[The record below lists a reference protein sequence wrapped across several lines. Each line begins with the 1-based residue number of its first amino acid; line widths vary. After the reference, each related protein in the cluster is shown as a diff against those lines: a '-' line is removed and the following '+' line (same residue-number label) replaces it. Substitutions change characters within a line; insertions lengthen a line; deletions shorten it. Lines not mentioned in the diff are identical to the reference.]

1 MTLLNFP
8 LLFSILYFHLQIEIN
23 LSYGFFTKKNTS
35 QNNINMRC
43 TFIGYLAISLSL
55 NEYRKGKGTNKSPKV
70 SKIPKTSNYNLFIYF
85 IIFLL
90 YKYWLYI
97 LCGWWTLTC
106 FPAWHALQIISFPK
120 WTFVRPKICSHF
132 RSLWRFFIPTWASRR
147 CQCQPILVLA
157 IKSIS
162 KKHSI
167 FDSLYIWHSIYLF
180 IKITFYM

>member
-70 SKIPKTSNYNLFIYF
+70 SKIPKTSYYNIFIYF
-85 IIFLL
+85 IIFPL
-90 YKYWLYI
+90 
-97 LCGWWTLTC
+97 
-106 FPAWHALQIISFPK
+106 
-120 WTFVRPKICSHF
+120 
-132 RSLWRFFIPTWASRR
+132 
-147 CQCQPILVLA
+147 
-157 IKSIS
+157 
-162 KKHSI
+162 
-167 FDSLYIWHSIYLF
+167 
-180 IKITFYM
+180 